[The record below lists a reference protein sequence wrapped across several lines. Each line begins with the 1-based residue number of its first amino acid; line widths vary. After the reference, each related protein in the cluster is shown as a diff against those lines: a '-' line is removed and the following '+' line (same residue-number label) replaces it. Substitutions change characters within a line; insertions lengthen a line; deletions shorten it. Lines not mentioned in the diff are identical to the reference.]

1 MKKKLTKKQ
10 QELLY
15 KKDLIFRTAIK
26 LFQKYGY
33 DNVSIKDIC
42 NETGISSGSLYN
54 IYENKATI
62 LHQFKDSYIEKCYT
76 ALCSNLNPENGIQTI
91 IDYIMSLLEAFNYI
105 GADMTLQLH
114 ISHNILFPSNS
125 KGSKILEGYIDSLK
139 KNNTLKT
146 TLPSSQCVDM
156 INIIVYG
163 FVYHW
168 CMNENDV
175 NLIENA
181 KTNLP
186 EMLTFLK

>member
-114 ISHNILFPSNS
+114 ISHNLLFPSNS

-146 TLPSSQCVDM
+146 TLPSS
-156 INIIVYG
+156 
-163 FVYHW
+163 
-168 CMNENDV
+168 
-175 NLIENA
+175 
-181 KTNLP
+181 
-186 EMLTFLK
+186 